1 MKVTMMSTAYLN
13 ENKRFICKPSSDP
26 QKHEKNECT
35 AMSAHHGSL
44 HMLIWKYFLTTNI
57 K

>member
-1 MKVTMMSTAYLN
+1 MISTAYLN
-13 ENKRFICKPSSDP
+13 ENKRFICKASSDP

-35 AMSAHHGSL
+35 AMSARHGSL
-44 HMLIWKYFLTTNI
+44 HMLIWKYFLTTNT